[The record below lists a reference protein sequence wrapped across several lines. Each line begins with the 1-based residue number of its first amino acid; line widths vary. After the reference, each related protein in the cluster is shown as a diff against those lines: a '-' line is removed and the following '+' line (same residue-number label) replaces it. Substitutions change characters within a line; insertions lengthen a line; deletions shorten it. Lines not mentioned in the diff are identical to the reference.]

1 MGYEFVKAKLNKQR
15 ICVQL
20 YLWLQNTFV
29 NKLMFKNERLE
40 LEELKRNIA
49 GGSVDVPTELQA
61 LMTVESTEMIREHY
75 DNLEGSKSLFRV
87 M

>member
-1 MGYEFVKAKLNKQR
+1 
-15 ICVQL
+15 
-20 YLWLQNTFV
+20 
-29 NKLMFKNERLE
+29 MFKNERLE